1 MQGTKGVKGAE
12 SLPAGAVRE
21 GVWEDVN
28 LEPDLGGGEPSRE
41 GVLELCRWR
50 GGLGKLPAWRRV
62 TVAWGTR
69 EEWKDGLGP
78 FSGMALNTGVR
89 SQMSLGCG
97 KALKWF
103 EPHDGAGTVR
113 LVL

>member
-78 FSGMALNTGVR
+78 FPEHRGEKSDVTWL
-89 SQMSLGCG
+89 
-97 KALKWF
+97 W
-103 EPHDGAGTVR
+103 EGTEV
-113 LVL
+113 V